1 MASPLLL
8 LLIMCA
14 LVTARTP
21 DGYVPIGISL
31 DPGDRAVQPELSDFT
46 VTLCKIPHP
55 RSNATGGVVMFSDI
69 VRLHCS
75 ETAEHIKVKASE
87 MSLFVSCEH
96 GEHCHADACE
106 QIA

>member
-8 LLIMCA
+8 LLIMCT

-55 RSNATGGVVMFSDI
+55 RSNDTSVVMFSDI

-87 MSLFVSCEH
+87 LSLFVSYEH
-96 GEHCHADACE
+96 GAQAHADACE
-106 QIA
+106 